1 MFPATM
7 NYVGIEAQYVTVH
20 FAWNIIWCFIS
31 RNSFAYFI
39 RYVAEISRIFRFRQ
53 NSVYSLNCCKTK
65 SRKNFFFDTWLFSLR
80 SHSLCEGLIFILS
93 PFFLLSFSLAEFVL
107 LSRPCVKYICFAC
120 PCLNSSSN
128 FLNFLPSFVC
138 ETFTTC

>member
-1 MFPATM
+1 MLGLKLNTWLFTLP
-7 NYVGIEAQYVTVH
+7 
-20 FAWNIIWCFIS
+20 
-31 RNSFAYFI
+31 
-39 RYVAEISRIFRFRQ
+39 EISFDILFPGILLPILSDMSLKFRE
-53 NSVYSLNCCKTK
+53 SSDLDKTVCIVLTVV
-65 SRKNFFFDTWLFSLR
+65 RPRVENFFLDTWLFSLR
-80 SHSLCEGLIFILS
+80 SHSLCEGLIYILC